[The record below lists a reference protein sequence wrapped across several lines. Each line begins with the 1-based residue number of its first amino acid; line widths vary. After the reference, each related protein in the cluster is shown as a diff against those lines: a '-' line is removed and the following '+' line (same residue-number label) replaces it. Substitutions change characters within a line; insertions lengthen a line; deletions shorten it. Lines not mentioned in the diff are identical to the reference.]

1 MKIRTSLACLGL
13 ITLSGCASTLLS
25 DARLRGNTAMALGQP
40 EEAVTISNRR
50 DDGITNTYY
59 IAHTPRGTF
68 NCSINGGSI
77 LDAGMVN
84 APRCTRI

>member
-1 MKIRTSLACLGL
+1 MKVKTSLACLGL
-13 ITLSGCASTLLS
+13 IALSGCANTLLS
-25 DARLRGNTAMALGQP
+25 DERLRDNTAMALGQP
-40 EEAVTISNRR
+40 EESITISNRR

-59 IAHTPRGTF
+59 IAHTPHGTF

-84 APRCTRI
+84 APRCMRL